1 MGVRGVLLLLVVV
14 ELWGLGGLLVAAV
27 PPPPL
32 PIRPILLCVPPV
44 TPLHWRLA
52 LSSQPASQPA
62 GWLAGWLADWLAA
75 RLAGCGSSSPARWLA
90 GWLVGWLHL
99 EGFLATQIDF
109 QVCPL
114 EMCPKVLQNH

>member
-1 MGVRGVLLLLVVV
+1 MGVRGVLLLVVV

-32 PIRPILLCVPPV
+32 PIRPILLSVHLHPFPSLLLPPPPV

-62 GWLAGWLADWLAA
+62 SQPCLVGWLADWLAA

-90 GWLVGWLHL
+90 GWLAGAISKA
-99 EGFLATQIDF
+99 F
-109 QVCPL
+109 
-114 EMCPKVLQNH
+114 